1 MNHLKSLAVTQFS
14 KNLIVPTYLHTFSF
28 RHEIQPGINSLLL
41 THHLKLSDLSGIACD
56 RFLMP
61 AAWLE
66 RNELQLSLGQR
77 QLVTIVRGILMEP
90 KILLLDEPTSALDGD
105 WAEDLLKE
113 LCLLNEQGMTILM
126 VNHQAHLIERFT
138 TQVLSLQA
146 GQLV

>member
-1 MNHLKSLAVTQFS
+1 
-14 KNLIVPTYLHTFSF
+14 
-28 RHEIQPGINSLLL
+28 
-41 THHLKLSDLSGIACD
+41 
-56 RFLMP
+56 
-61 AAWLE
+61 
-66 RNELQLSLGQR
+66 
-77 QLVTIVRGILMEP
+77 MEP

>member
-1 MNHLKSLAVTQFS
+1 MTVQESLAYPLKLQQL
-14 KNLIVPTYLHTFSF
+14 KPQ
-28 RHEIQPGINSLLL
+28 EIQSKIQQS
-41 THHLKLSDLSGIACD
+41 CD
-56 RFLMP
+56 RFHIP
-61 AAWLE
+61 AAWLD

-105 WAEDLLKE
+105 RAEDLLKE
-113 LCLLNEQGMTILM
+113 LCMLNEQGMTIIM